1 MEGED
6 EGGEFQGQQRGG
18 GGEDVGKEEQ
28 HNWVIDRA
36 PKCNAIVNTKKLKMC
51 AGPFQM

>member
-28 HNWVIDRA
+28 HNWVIELR
-36 PKCNAIVNTKKLKMC
+36 NAIQL
-51 AGPFQM
+51 